1 MTLIRFNVCMK
12 LSQKELELDF
22 DWATFNTSISE
33 AKSIHQCIHQVRAK
47 PVYAGPTVPA
57 GGGGP
62 RPAQGVPRPRT
73 GNEAQIASL
82 TKNQLPLL
90 GLFHDDGHK

>member
-1 MTLIRFNVCMK
+1 MNLK
-12 LSQKELELDF
+12 QKELELDF
-22 DWATFNTSISE
+22 DWATFNPSISE

-47 PVYAGPTVPA
+47 PVDAGPTVPT

-62 RPAQGVPRPRT
+62 RPTQGVPRPCP
-73 GNEAQIASL
+73 GNKAQISSL

-90 GLFHDDGHK
+90 GLFHDDGGN